1 MIVHAQ
7 ENPGFYTQDLI
18 IGSAIAVGC
27 LVATVVLLVILLRDS
42 WRILQSLIQTTI
54 CVLRGE
60 KPPWIRRR
68 EEIKRMR
75 EKVLSREEA
84 IVRVQQYAEA
94 NGRSA
99 QGPFN
104 IRLHFLQAEGE
115 WKEAQPIGRF
125 VYSVNIGSSL
135 PGTVVEIDAIDGTVL
150 EWRTLPR

>member
-7 ENPGFYTQDLI
+7 ENPGFHTQDLI

-42 WRILQSLIQTTI
+42 WRILQSLIQTTV

-60 KPPWIRRR
+60 KPPWVRRR

-84 IVRVQQYAEA
+84 IVRVQQYAQA
-94 NGRSA
+94 NGGVPRVHSISGCAFCRLRGRGKKLSRSEDLSTA
-99 QGPFN
+99 
-104 IRLHFLQAEGE
+104 
-115 WKEAQPIGRF
+115 
-125 VYSVNIGSSL
+125 
-135 PGTVVEIDAIDGTVL
+135 
-150 EWRTLPR
+150 